1 MSGEKGPSLLIAHTS
16 SRGCQSA
23 QQEAG
28 AQDLKSSAGSLM
40 SVRKKIRL
48 LIEEPQVGG
57 TITVEQAGAET
68 RPGCQ
73 AQQSP
78 AKRESRG
85 ERVPGVRGLRLEDCV
100 VYQCRRCQ
108 VVLGDSLH
116 LCAQEEKLRLFV
128 CFKVTKDVVVED
140 NLMVCVEGDLIGCTY
155 NTLRCQSCQLDIGFI
170 LYSSKSLAYL
180 RGLFCLF
187 KDNITCYL
195 LQTTATVEAS
205 KVTCPVVSLKERAE
219 KLKESIIK
227 VHMRMELLIKKLE
240 EFNQQRTNQR
250 RRAVKEDHMDIQ
262 IES

>member
-1 MSGEKGPSLLIAHTS
+1 
-16 SRGCQSA
+16 
-23 QQEAG
+23 
-28 AQDLKSSAGSLM
+28 M
-40 SVRKKIRL
+40 SVRKKLRL
-48 LIEEPQVGG
+48 LFEEPQVGG
-57 TITVEQAGAET
+57 TITVEQAGPET

-73 AQQSP
+73 VQRSP

-85 ERVPGVRGLRLEDCV
+85 ERVPGARGLRLEDCV
-100 VYQCRRCQ
+100 VYQCRRCR

-155 NTLRCQSCQLDIGFI
+155 NTLHCQSCQLNIGFI

-180 RGLFCLF
+180 RGLFCLS

-205 KVTCPVVSLKERAE
+205 KVTCPVVNLKEHVE
-219 KLKESIIK
+219 KLKKSLIK

-240 EFNQQRTNQR
+240 EFNQQRITSEKESCKGRPYENTNR
-250 RRAVKEDHMDIQ
+250 KLNG
-262 IES
+262 